1 MALKEN
7 YRELLIDAVV
17 RVAAREG
24 LDRTT
29 TKLIAAEVPCNEVY
43 IYRNFGSKDA
53 LLQAAF
59 SRTDLRFVQ
68 TILKNLDVMDAP
80 GQPLEQRCRA
90 LWEPVWRFC
99 LAQPDD
105 IRFYLRYYYS
115 AQFLASAHELHH
127 RNYPGGETRKEFYD
141 RCVEGIKACADM
153 EKENLI
159 IVAHKGTIQNII
171 FYWLG
176 FDIEEVNKYNFSVD
190 ILPGSVT
197 VLGINK
203 WLEHSIFLLNDTS
216 HLHKGEGYGI
226 FSYKY
231 YKKH

>member
-80 GQPLEQRCRA
+80 GQPLVRCGSRCGA
-90 LWEPVWRFC
+90 FAWPSRTTFGSICAIIIPRSSLPAPTSCTTAITSSFRPV
-99 LAQPDD
+99 
-105 IRFYLRYYYS
+105 S
-115 AQFLASAHELHH
+115 AA
-127 RNYPGGETRKEFYD
+127 
-141 RCVEGIKACADM
+141 
-153 EKENLI
+153 
-159 IVAHKGTIQNII
+159 
-171 FYWLG
+171 
-176 FDIEEVNKYNFSVD
+176 
-190 ILPGSVT
+190 
-197 VLGINK
+197 
-203 WLEHSIFLLNDTS
+203 TS
-216 HLHKGEGYGI
+216 FPRTTAGC
-226 FSYKY
+226 
-231 YKKH
+231 

>member
-68 TILKNLDVMDAP
+68 TVLKNLDVMDAP

-127 RNYPGGETRKEFYD
+127 RNYQQLQARLSRYFISSHDSWLLMAHIFETILSFVSHVLCGDLQDTPNWTSRSSASSSARCSPICCRKYPQ
-141 RCVEGIKACADM
+141 I
-153 EKENLI
+153 
-159 IVAHKGTIQNII
+159 
-171 FYWLG
+171 
-176 FDIEEVNKYNFSVD
+176 S
-190 ILPGSVT
+190 
-197 VLGINK
+197 
-203 WLEHSIFLLNDTS
+203 
-216 HLHKGEGYGI
+216 
-226 FSYKY
+226 
-231 YKKH
+231 KKNT

>member
-68 TILKNLDVMDAP
+68 TVLKNLDVMDAP

-99 LAQPDD
+99 LARPD
-105 IRFYLRYYYS
+105 
-115 AQFLASAHELHH
+115 ASRTAATGGFGIGLSIAKSIAEAHH
-127 RNYPGGETRKEFYD
+127 
-141 RCVEGIKACADM
+141 
-153 EKENLI
+153 
-159 IVAHKGTIQNII
+159 GTIRA
-171 FYWLG
+171 
-176 FDIEEVNKYNFSVD
+176 SVQESR
-190 ILPGSVT
+190 ITFAAEL
-197 VLGINK
+197 K
-203 WLEHSIFLLNDTS
+203 
-216 HLHKGEGYGI
+216 
-226 FSYKY
+226 
-231 YKKH
+231 

>member
-90 LWEPVWRFC
+90 VG
-99 LAQPDD
+99 A
-105 IRFYLRYYYS
+105 
-115 AQFLASAHELHH
+115 
-127 RNYPGGETRKEFYD
+127 G
-141 RCVEGIKACADM
+141 
-153 EKENLI
+153 
-159 IVAHKGTIQNII
+159 VA
-171 FYWLG
+171 L
-176 FDIEEVNKYNFSVD
+176 
-190 ILPGSVT
+190 LPGPAGRHSV
-197 VLGINK
+197 L
-203 WLEHSIFLLNDTS
+203 SALLLFRAVPCQRPRAAPPQLPAAS
-216 HLHKGEGYGI
+216 GPSQPLLHLLARQLAADGAYI
-226 FSYKY
+226 
-231 YKKH
+231 

>member
-1 MALKEN
+1 MIILVRHGEATHHTQHLTGGWTDSDLTEAGRGQLRALADKLAHDFNGKRDKFRILTSDLKRAVESAEIIAAKLGMADCVERHEFLREKNNGRAAGMTEAEAKAIYRPAATLKELN
-7 YRELLIDAVV
+7 
-17 RVAAREG
+17 
-24 LDRTT
+24 
-29 TKLIAAEVPCNEVY
+29 
-43 IYRNFGSKDA
+43 
-53 LLQAAF
+53 
-59 SRTDLRFVQ
+59 
-68 TILKNLDVMDAP
+68 
-80 GQPLEQRCRA
+80 
-90 LWEPVWRFC
+90 
-99 LAQPDD
+99 
-105 IRFYLRYYYS
+105 
-115 AQFLASAHELHH
+115 H

-141 RCVEGIKACADM
+141 RCVKGIRACADM

-176 FDIEEVNKYNFSVD
+176 FDIEEVNNYNFSVD

-216 HLHKGEGYGI
+216 HLHKDEGYGI
-226 FSYKY
+226 FSFKY

>member
-115 AQFLASAHELHH
+115 RSSLPAPTSCTTAITSSFRPVSA
-127 RNYPGGETRKEFYD
+127 
-141 RCVEGIKACADM
+141 A
-153 EKENLI
+153 
-159 IVAHKGTIQNII
+159 
-171 FYWLG
+171 
-176 FDIEEVNKYNFSVD
+176 
-190 ILPGSVT
+190 
-197 VLGINK
+197 
-203 WLEHSIFLLNDTS
+203 TS
-216 HLHKGEGYGI
+216 SPRTTAGC
-226 FSYKY
+226 
-231 YKKH
+231 

>member
-90 LWEPVWRFC
+90 LGEPVWRFC
-99 LAQPDD
+99 VAQPD
-105 IRFYLRYYYS
+105 
-115 AQFLASAHELHH
+115 ELHH
-127 RNYPGGETRKEFYD
+127 RNYQQLQARLSRYFISSHDSWLLMAHIFETILSFVSHVLCGDLQDTPELDEQVFS
-141 RCVEGIKACADM
+141 
-153 EKENLI
+153 LI
-159 IVAHKGTIQNII
+159 FRTLQP
-171 FYWLG
+171 YM
-176 FDIEEVNKYNFSVD
+176 
-190 ILPGSVT
+190 LP
-197 VLGINK
+197 
-203 WLEHSIFLLNDTS
+203 
-216 HLHKGEGYGI
+216 
-226 FSYKY
+226 
-231 YKKH
+231 

>member
-1 MALKEN
+1 MIILVRHGEATHHTQHLTGGWTDSDLTEAGRSQLEALAEKLALDFKGRSEKF
-7 YRELLIDAVV
+7 RILASDLK
-17 RVAAREG
+17 RAAESAAI
-24 LDRTT
+24 
-29 TKLIAAEVPCNEVY
+29 IAAHLNMDGKVEKHAFLCEKNNGLAAGMTESEAKA
-43 IYRNFGSKDA
+43 IYRP
-53 LLQAAF
+53 AA
-59 SRTDLRFVQ
+59 T
-68 TILKNLDVMDAP
+68 LK
-80 GQPLEQRCRA
+80 
-90 LWEPVWRFC
+90 
-99 LAQPDD
+99 
-105 IRFYLRYYYS
+105 
-115 AQFLASAHELHH
+115 ELHH

>member
-1 MALKEN
+1 MRL
-7 YRELLIDAVV
+7 AVV

-127 RNYPGGETRKEFYD
+127 RNYQQLQARLSRYFLSSHDSWLLMAHIFETILRFVSHVLCGDLQDTPELDEQVFS
-141 RCVEGIKACADM
+141 
-153 EKENLI
+153 LI
-159 IVAHKGTIQNII
+159 FRTLQP
-171 FYWLG
+171 YM
-176 FDIEEVNKYNFSVD
+176 
-190 ILPGSVT
+190 LP
-197 VLGINK
+197 
-203 WLEHSIFLLNDTS
+203 
-216 HLHKGEGYGI
+216 
-226 FSYKY
+226 
-231 YKKH
+231 

>member
-68 TILKNLDVMDAP
+68 TILKKSGRDGRARP
-80 GQPLEQRCRA
+80 AAGAAAARCGSRCGA
-90 LWEPVWRFC
+90 FARPSRTTFGSIC
-99 LAQPDD
+99 AIIIP
-105 IRFYLRYYYS
+105 RSSF
-115 AQFLASAHELHH
+115 ASAHELHH
-127 RNYPGGETRKEFYD
+127 RNYQQLQARLSRYFISSHDSWLLMAHIFETILSFVSHVLCGDLQDTPELDEQVFS
-141 RCVEGIKACADM
+141 
-153 EKENLI
+153 LI
-159 IVAHKGTIQNII
+159 FRTLQP
-171 FYWLG
+171 YM
-176 FDIEEVNKYNFSVD
+176 
-190 ILPGSVT
+190 LP
-197 VLGINK
+197 
-203 WLEHSIFLLNDTS
+203 
-216 HLHKGEGYGI
+216 
-226 FSYKY
+226 
-231 YKKH
+231 

>member
-7 YRELLIDAVV
+7 YRELLIDAVI

-68 TILKNLDVMDAP
+68 TVLKNLDVMDAP

-105 IRFYLRYYYS
+105 IRVLS
-115 AQFLASAHELHH
+115 ALLLFRAVPCQRPRAAPPQLPAASGPSQPLLHLLARQLA
-127 RNYPGGETRKEFYD
+127 
-141 RCVEGIKACADM
+141 ADGAY
-153 EKENLI
+153 I
-159 IVAHKGTIQNII
+159 
-171 FYWLG
+171 
-176 FDIEEVNKYNFSVD
+176 
-190 ILPGSVT
+190 
-197 VLGINK
+197 
-203 WLEHSIFLLNDTS
+203 
-216 HLHKGEGYGI
+216 
-226 FSYKY
+226 
-231 YKKH
+231 

>member
-68 TILKNLDVMDAP
+68 TVLKNLDVMDAP
-80 GQPLEQRCRA
+80 GHPLEQRCRA

-99 LAQPDD
+99 LA
-105 IRFYLRYYYS
+105 

-127 RNYPGGETRKEFYD
+127 RNYQQLQARLSRYFISSHDSWLLMAHIFETILSFVSHVLCGDLQDTPELDEQVFR
-141 RCVEGIKACADM
+141 
-153 EKENLI
+153 LI
-159 IVAHKGTIQNII
+159 FRTLQPC
-171 FYWLG
+171 L
-176 FDIEEVNKYNFSVD
+176 
-190 ILPGSVT
+190 LP
-197 VLGINK
+197 
-203 WLEHSIFLLNDTS
+203 
-216 HLHKGEGYGI
+216 
-226 FSYKY
+226 
-231 YKKH
+231 

>member
-68 TILKNLDVMDAP
+68 TVLKNLDVMDAP

-99 LAQPDD
+99 LTTFGSICAIIIPRSSLPAPTSCTTA
-105 IRFYLRYYYS
+105 ITSSFRPVS
-115 AQFLASAHELHH
+115 AA
-127 RNYPGGETRKEFYD
+127 
-141 RCVEGIKACADM
+141 
-153 EKENLI
+153 
-159 IVAHKGTIQNII
+159 
-171 FYWLG
+171 
-176 FDIEEVNKYNFSVD
+176 
-190 ILPGSVT
+190 
-197 VLGINK
+197 
-203 WLEHSIFLLNDTS
+203 TS
-216 HLHKGEGYGI
+216 SPRTTAGC
-226 FSYKY
+226 
-231 YKKH
+231 

>member
-68 TILKNLDVMDAP
+68 TVLKNLDVMDAP

-99 LAQPDD
+99 LARPDD

-115 AQFLASAHELHH
+115 AQFLVSAHELHH
-127 RNYPGGETRKEFYD
+127 RNYQQLQARLSRYFISSHDSWLLMAHIFET
-141 RCVEGIKACADM
+141 I
-153 EKENLI
+153 
-159 IVAHKGTIQNII
+159 
-171 FYWLG
+171 LG
-176 FDIEEVNKYNFSVD
+176 FVSHVLCGDLQDTPELDEQVFSL
-190 ILPGSVT
+190 IFRTLQPYMLPEISA
-197 VLGINK
+197 N
-203 WLEHSIFLLNDTS
+203 LEKNT
-216 HLHKGEGYGI
+216 
-226 FSYKY
+226 
-231 YKKH
+231 